1 MFDFDINDIEVG
13 GFTPHTSIQ
22 KDKILESAN
31 NFERELPFDE
41 FSIFI
46 SPLGVLKT
54 ANGKTAKIVFGMSNK
69 DYHAEKDHV
78 SSSKVKT
85 VNVTEWHYV
94 NYGKSKFSGSPSME
108 LGTLIHDD
116 IEARTNFGKW
126 QDWSVGSFKT
136 VTTIKDETKEVHLS
150 RFNCIQNYRKF
161 LERDPITAQLI
172 NFGIAEI
179 SFFVDAS
186 EFGIP
191 LKIRCDNMVYEP
203 ATDTIHVFDWKST
216 REINKFQWQIKDL
229 KYDLSAGM
237 YSTVLERITGKKVL
251 FHFVLIETGNALTG
265 LTQIRPVSEKTL
277 KTYKDLFLKTLEK
290 IKGIDLEN
298 PNSYDMAIL

>member
-1 MFDFDINDIEVG
+1 MFDFDLSNIEVG

-31 NFERELPFDE
+31 SFEKELPFDE

-46 SPLGVLKT
+46 SPLDVLK
-54 ANGKTAKIVFGMSNK
+54 AVKSKTARIELSMSNES
-69 DYHAEKDHV
+69 YHAEKDHV
-78 SSSKVKT
+78 SSSKVKSAL
-85 VNVTEWHYV
+85 VTEWHYV
-94 NYGKSKFSGSPSME
+94 NYSSNSTASME
-108 LGTLIHDD
+108 LGTLMHDD
-116 IEARTNFGKW
+116 IEARTNLGAW

-136 VTTIKDETKEVHLS
+136 VTTIKNDTKEVHLT
-150 RFNCIQNYRKF
+150 RFYCIQNYRKF
-161 LERDPITAQLI
+161 LERNTITAQLI

-179 SFFVDAS
+179 SFFVDET

-203 ATDTIHVFDWKST
+203 ATDTIHIFDWKST
-216 REINKFQWQIKDL
+216 RQIQNFHYQIKDY

-237 YSTVLERITGKKVL
+237 YSSVLERITGKKVL
-251 FHFVLIETGNALTG
+251 FHFVLIETGNSLTG

-290 IKGIDLEN
+290 IKGIDIEN